1 MNSPL
6 GAGIFLYRSFMFIPH
21 TKEDQQ
27 QMLAAIGVKDV
38 KELLAQIPSKFLY
51 PALDLP
57 KALTEQEL
65 TAHLHALAAKNKP
78 LKNFIGAGMYA
89 HFIPAAVP
97 ALSSRGE
104 FLTAYTPY
112 QAEAS
117 QGTLQ
122 TIYEFQSCM
131 CALLNMDVAT
141 ASHYDGAT
149 ALTEAALAAHR
160 ITGRSEIII
169 SGLLHPHYKEVLQTY
184 TRHMGISVVE
194 APVTQQGVLDAEA
207 LKALLSEKT
216 ACFVLQTPNFY
227 GSLEDAHAI
236 SAAVH
241 AVGALLVAVV
251 NPISLGVVQPPGEYD
266 ADLAVCEGQPLGNPI
281 NFGGPGLGV
290 ITAKKVYV
298 RQLPGRMVGI
308 AKDKDGR
315 RAFVL
320 TLQAR
325 EQHIRREK
333 AASNICSNEALCA
346 LNAVIYLTL
355 LGPQGLKEVADLN
368 VERAH
373 QLAEKIN
380 RVKGFSVVTQTFFN
394 EFVVTCPVSAA
405 EVIKRLEAQGIAAGY
420 DLGGNKLLVCATE
433 LCTEP
438 DLQVY
443 AAALGGI

>member
-1 MNSPL
+1 
-6 GAGIFLYRSFMFIPH
+6 MFIPN

-27 QMLAAIGVKDV
+27 QMLAKIGATAI
-38 KELLAQIPSKFLY
+38 KELLAQIPEQFLY

-57 KALTEQEL
+57 KAMTEQEL
-65 TAHLHALAAKNKP
+65 TSHVRVLAAKNKP
-78 LKNFIGAGMYA
+78 LKNFIGAGMYE

-131 CALLNMDVAT
+131 CALMNMDVAT

-149 ALTEAALAAHR
+149 AMTEAALAACR
-160 ITGRSEIII
+160 ITGRKQIVVSM
-169 SGLLHPHYKEVLQTY
+169 LLHPHYKEVLKTY

-194 APVTQQGVLDAEA
+194 AKVTDEGVLDLDA
-207 LKALLSEKT
+207 LKTQLSADT
-216 ACFVLQTPNFY
+216 ACFILQTPNFV
-227 GSLEDAHAI
+227 GCLEEAQAV

-241 AVGALLVAVV
+241 MSGALLVSVV
-251 NPISLGVVQPPGEYD
+251 NPISLGVVQSPGEYD
-266 ADLAVCEGQPLGNPI
+266 ADFAVCEGQPLGNPVS
-281 NFGGPGLGV
+281 FGGPGLGV
-290 ITAKKVYV
+290 MTAKKAYV

-308 AKDKDGR
+308 AKDKDGK

-355 LGPQGLKEVADLN
+355 LGPQGLKEVAELN
-368 VERAH
+368 LERAH
-373 QLAEKIN
+373 RLANLIN
-380 RVKGFSVVTQTFFN
+380 TKSFHVKTFAPFFN
-394 EFVVTCPVSAA
+394 EFMVECPIPAA
-405 EVIKRLEAQGIAAGY
+405 EVIAKMETKGFAAGY
-420 DLGGNKLLVCATE
+420 DLGQLCPQMKNCLLVCATE
-433 LCTEP
+433 MRTEE
-438 DLQVY
+438 DLKAY
-443 AAALGGI
+443 ADALGGI